1 MMRLVGPLVLLLAV
15 VGAGAI
21 GAALESASRASEGS
35 TVLFDGR
42 STSPWRA
49 YGKDA
54 FPDKGWSI
62 EPDGSLRVHA
72 KSGAGDIITRE
83 TYGDFELELEFK
95 VAAGANSGIFY
106 RAVELAGKAVYW
118 NAFEYQVLDDER
130 HPDGKISS
138 HRAGSLY
145 DLYAAEGAVT
155 KPVGEWNQA
164 RIVMKGT
171 RIEHWLND
179 TRVVACDTASEDY
192 RKRLAASKFATW
204 KGYGTHAKGHVGLQ
218 DHGDDVWFRNVR
230 IRASP

>member
-1 MMRLVGPLVLLLAV
+1 M
-15 VGAGAI
+15 
-21 GAALESASRASEGS
+21 
-35 TVLFDGR
+35 
-42 STSPWRA
+42 
-49 YGKDA
+49 
-54 FPDKGWSI
+54 
-62 EPDGSLRVHA
+62 
-72 KSGAGDIITRE
+72 
-83 TYGDFELELEFK
+83 
-95 VAAGANSGIFY
+95 
-106 RAVELAGKAVYW
+106 
-118 NAFEYQVLDDER
+118 LDNER

-145 DLYAAEGAVT
+145 ALYAAEGAVT

-230 IRASP
+230 IRALP